1 MEKNKRDRIT
11 GLILGL
17 IGLIILWW
25 FRFDRWEF
33 VNTYKTLQTP
43 MGEFI
48 YSITRGMMSDVISAE
63 RNRAENFW
71 YITQLIYIGAVWYYR
86 ACIGY
91 WAIKTIRVFYKK
103 I

>member
-1 MEKNKRDRIT
+1 MDNKKERIT

-33 VNTYKTLQTP
+33 VTP
-43 MGEFI
+43 FNSLYTPIGAI
-48 YSITRGMMSDVISAE
+48 LYGITKNIMTNQWLDSV
-63 RNRAENFW
+63 RAVQIW

-86 ACIGY
+86 ACIGH

>member
-1 MEKNKRDRIT
+1 MDKNKKERIT

-33 VNTYKTLQTP
+33 VNTYKALFTP

-48 YSITRGMMSDVISAE
+48 HSITKSMMSDVISAE
-63 RNRAENFW
+63 QNRAENFW

-86 ACIGY
+86 ACIGH

>member
-1 MEKNKRDRIT
+1 MDKNKKERIT

-33 VNTYKTLQTP
+33 VNTYQTLKTP
-43 MGEFI
+43 IGEFI
-48 YSITRGMMSDVISAE
+48 YSITSGMMSDVISAE
-63 RNRAENFW
+63 KNRAENFW

-91 WAIKTIRVFYKK
+91 WAIKTANFFYKK
-103 I
+103 L